1 MSLGGVVVEAGT
13 IVKSTTAVSTIATAV
28 VAFTTAVLA
37 AFQFTAMATA
47 LLVADIAISITII
60 VSVKRFVAVGPG
72 QGPKREGAPGLEL
85 CALVQAPLRFTPP
98 PISA

>member
-1 MSLGGVVVEAGT
+1 MEAGT

-28 VAFTTAVLA
+28 VAFTTAVLAAVLA